1 MSHVPSGP
9 TGQDVSPSIP
19 AFPCMEFPSDTRH
32 AKLLGIYPQRQA
44 GLYMQ
49 RVRIPGGVLSGDQ
62 WRVLARIARQFTPAT
77 PMHLTTRQD
86 IELHDLSTADVPAVQ
101 QLLAKAALT
110 TMGSGGDTLRNVIVC
125 PCAAGG
131 TNTAPDML
139 PLAAAIDQAVA
150 QCEGVFALPRKF
162 KISLGCEQGCGRP
175 FMHDLAFIATQRD
188 GRWGLKVI
196 GAGSLGAKPALGIVL
211 MDWIEANQAVPM
223 SVAAVRLF
231 AREGDRQNRAKAR
244 LRHARQR
251 LGDEAFLLALQH
263 EFEAAKAQ
271 REWQAVELSV
281 HRIAGLAKRVLTF
294 ANGDITSDAADALA
308 AMADLPGFPVRIGND
323 HRVYVFADSD
333 READQALARTPSLC
347 DAMHSQ
353 INVMACPGTRWCTR
367 GLVDTNALADRIR
380 KAMAGYSGDLT
391 IAISG
396 CPNGCVTSAIADIG
410 LTGGRSSADG
420 TPVEKFT
427 LMSGGR
433 NGASNVMAQQLA
445 TGLSADQAIAEVIR
459 LVRA

>member
-1 MSHVPSGP
+1 MSHVPSGRA
-9 TGQDVSPSIP
+9 GQNVSPTIP
-19 AFPCMEFPSDTRH
+19 AFPCAEFPSDTRH

-77 PMHLTTRQD
+77 PLHLTTRQD
-86 IELHDLSTADVPAVQ
+86 IELHDLSATDVPGAQ
-101 QLLAKAALT
+101 QLLAKAGLT
-110 TMGSGGDTLRNVIVC
+110 SMGSGGDTLRNTVVC

-131 TNTAPDML
+131 ANAVPDML

-150 QCEGVFALPRKF
+150 QCEGLFALPRKF

-211 MDWIEANQAVPM
+211 LDWIEVGQAVPM

-244 LRHARQR
+244 LRHVRQR
-251 LGDEAFLLALQH
+251 LGDEAFLTALEQ
-263 EFEAAKAQ
+263 EFQAAKSQ
-271 REWQAVELSV
+271 REWPAVELTP
-281 HRIAGLAKRVLTF
+281 RGGAALARRVLTF
-294 ANGDITSDAADALA
+294 ANGDITADAADALA
-308 AMADLPGFPVRIGND
+308 ALADLPGFSVRIGND

-333 READQALARTPSLC
+333 GAADQALARTPALG

-353 INVMACPGTRWCTR
+353 VNVMACPGTRWCTR

-380 KAMAGYSGDLT
+380 KAVANYSGNLT

-396 CPNGCVTSAIADIG
+396 CPNGCVTSAVADIG

-427 LMSGGR
+427 LMSGGG
-433 NGASNVMAQQLA
+433 NGASDVLAQQVA
-445 TGLSADQAIAEVIR
+445 TGLSADKAVAEVVR
-459 LVRA
+459 LATV